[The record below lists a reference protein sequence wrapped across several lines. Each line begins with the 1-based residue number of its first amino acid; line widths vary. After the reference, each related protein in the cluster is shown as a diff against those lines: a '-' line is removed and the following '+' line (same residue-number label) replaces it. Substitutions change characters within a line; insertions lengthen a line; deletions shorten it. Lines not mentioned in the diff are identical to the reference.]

1 MARDAKGLLEEALR
15 LSEEDRA
22 SLAGELLL
30 SLHPSADPDVAA
42 AWEAEIDRRL
52 DEFETAK
59 SNSKTWGD
67 IKAAIHQDQRDRLDR
82 KTSP

>member
-1 MARDAKGLLEEALR
+1 MARDAKGLLEEALL
-15 LSEEDRA
+15 LSEEERA

-30 SLHPSADPDVAA
+30 SLHPSADPDVEA

-52 DEFETAK
+52 DNFEGTK
-59 SNSKTWGD
+59 SKSKAWGD
-67 IKAAIHQDQRDRLDR
+67 IKAEIHRDQRDRLDR